1 MRVAEGAGSV
11 RRFRCVYHSWV
22 YGLDGQLQSA
32 PDLNESEYF
41 NKSEVKLPEIRT
53 EVWEGFIFITL
64 NDDIPSIS
72 ERLKPLGEYLKNWEL
87 ESLHAAAPLSFFEV
101 SANWKV
107 FGDECYHCA
116 HLHSQSW
123 CPMYETTSEMID
135 YNAPYNNVKQG
146 VIGYNLMSKEADL
159 SPTRTGKNLQPLLPK
174 LTEAERKTLV
184 YATIAPNMLIIAMPD
199 KVKYFLWYPTDTEQS
214 VFAATWLYPK
224 STIDQEGFKEMW
236 QMEVQ
241 DLSQVMDEDV
251 YAWEGVQKGMRSK
264 NAPRGRYGPSEE
276 VLVRLNQWMINK
288 YRECS
293 SEV

>member
-1 MRVAEGAGSV
+1 MKSPIPLTEFDASYCGIEKAVTFPAESFTSEEFYKFEKDAIFSNEWLCIGRANDIPKKGDYFTRDIIGEPLIVVRQADGTIKTLSNVCRHRAMRVAEGAGSV

-135 YNAPYNNVKQG
+135 YNAPYNNVKQ
-146 VIGYNLMSKEADL
+146 A
-159 SPTRTGKNLQPLLPK
+159 
-174 LTEAERKTLV
+174 
-184 YATIAPNMLIIAMPD
+184 
-199 KVKYFLWYPTDTEQS
+199 
-214 VFAATWLYPK
+214 
-224 STIDQEGFKEMW
+224 
-236 QMEVQ
+236 
-241 DLSQVMDEDV
+241 
-251 YAWEGVQKGMRSK
+251 
-264 NAPRGRYGPSEE
+264 
-276 VLVRLNQWMINK
+276 
-288 YRECS
+288 
-293 SEV
+293 